1 MLRHFH
7 WLVLRKLP
15 GPFFGWLGTLMF
27 LLLMQFLIKWLPEL
41 AGKGLPLLVI
51 VELVVYNL
59 AYMMVLAVPMSVLL
73 ATLMAYGQLAESQAY
88 AVIKSAGVSL
98 IQLIWPTL
106 VVGLLVMGSM
116 LYFNN
121 VVLPEANYRARNLW
135 QDIRSKKPG
144 FELQPGIFYN
154 GLEGYSILVQERPPE
169 SNRLID
175 VTVYQ
180 YSDNG
185 RKQTVIKAER
195 GLLRSKYGGLQ
206 VELELQDGEMHRTL
220 PPQPGSLKDRYER
233 MTFDR
238 HILRLDL
245 SDFAFQRSE
254 DEGSTRSDRTMPT
267 VDMIQYVDS
276 MQTELQAKQQELY
289 ALIDKTLHPAVDSTA
304 ALPPDEDES
313 PAEQDLAAIP
323 EPASSPDTASA
334 DPPVQHVALR
344 GIDEQ
349 ARFSVYN
356 TAFHDARRTRSDVS
370 NMQRNMEW
378 KTRRINQYQ
387 VEIYK
392 KFSIAIACL
401 IFALIGAP
409 LGLSIRRG
417 SLGTVAAYALGIFL
431 FYWVTL
437 VQGEK
442 LADRGLLPPWLG
454 MWIANAVMLTLG
466 TWLVVYVTMDL
477 RATPALRT
485 RLWAW
490 LKSKFG

>member
-41 AGKGLPLLVI
+41 AGKGLPLMVI

-73 ATLMAYGQLAESQAY
+73 ATLMAYGQLSESQAY

-106 VVGLLVMGSM
+106 VVGLLVMGGM

-135 QDIRSKKPG
+135 QDIRSKQPG
-144 FELQPGIFYN
+144 FELRPGIFYN
-154 GLEGYSILVQERPPE
+154 GLEGYSILVQDRPPE
-169 SNRLID
+169 SNTLID

-180 YSDNG
+180 YSENG
-185 RKQTVIKAER
+185 REQTLIKAKR
-195 GLLRSKYGGLQ
+195 GLLRSKYDGLQ

-220 PPQPGSLKDRYER
+220 PPQPGSLQDRYER
-233 MTFDR
+233 MTFDQ
-238 HILRLDL
+238 HLLRLDL
-245 SDFAFQRSE
+245 SDFAFQRS
-254 DEGSTRSDRTMPT
+254 DKDGTTRSDRTTPT
-267 VDMIQYVDS
+267 VDMVAYVDS
-276 MQTELQAKQQELY
+276 MQRALQAKQQELRT
-289 ALIDKTLHPAVDSTA
+289 LMQEVLHPAVDSTA
-304 ALPPDEDES
+304 TLASDDR
-313 PAEQDLAAIP
+313 PAEQDVAAMP
-323 EPASSPDTASA
+323 RPATAPDTTQAGL
-334 DPPVQHVALR
+334 PVRHVALR
-344 GIDEQ
+344 GLDEQ
-349 ARFSVYN
+349 ARFSTYN
-356 TAFHDARRTRSDVS
+356 AAYHNARRIRSDVS
-370 NMQRNMEW
+370 NIQRNMAW

-454 MWIANAVMLTLG
+454 MWIANTVMLILG

-490 LKSKFG
+490 LQSRFE